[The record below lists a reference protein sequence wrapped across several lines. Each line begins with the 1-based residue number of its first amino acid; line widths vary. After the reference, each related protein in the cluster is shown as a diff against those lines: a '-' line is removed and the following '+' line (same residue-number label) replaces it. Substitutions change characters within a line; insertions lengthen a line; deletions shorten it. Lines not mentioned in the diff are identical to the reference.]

1 MKSAKQIIGCR
12 KAKKGEDTKGHS
24 REDSGWG
31 RKTLWNQSCL
41 DRQALH
47 KSGIITFGKSRP
59 CKTKF
64 VDIDITYDEKAKKE
78 LYEAGMLALKQDP
91 EAVIE
96 YVIKKALTEMARC
109 KK

>member
-12 KAKKGEDTKGHS
+12 KAKKGEHRKGV
-24 REDSGWG
+24 GM
-31 RKTLWNQSCL
+31 
-41 DRQALH
+41 
-47 KSGIITFGKSRP
+47 ITFGKSHP

-64 VDIDITYDEKAKKE
+64 VDVDITYDEKAKKE

-96 YVIKKALTEMARC
+96 YVIVKALKQLAL

>member
-1 MKSAKQIIGCR
+1 MKNAKQIIGCK
-12 KAKKGEDTKGHS
+12 KAKKGENTKGQS
-24 REDSGWG
+24 WEDSGWG
-31 RKTLWNQSCL
+31 RKTHWNQSCL

-47 KSGIITFGKSRP
+47 KIGIITFGKSRP

-64 VDIDITYDEKAKKE
+64 VHVDITYDDKAKKE

-96 YVIKKALTEMARC
+96 YVIKKALVEMAKC